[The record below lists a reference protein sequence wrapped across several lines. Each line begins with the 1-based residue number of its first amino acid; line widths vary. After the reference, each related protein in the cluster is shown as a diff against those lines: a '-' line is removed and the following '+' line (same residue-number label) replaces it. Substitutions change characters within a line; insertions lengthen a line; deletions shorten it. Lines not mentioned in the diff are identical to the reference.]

1 MNIAAR
7 RMERFMSVFSNG
19 LILASA
25 EGASTGSG
33 AQSFLSLGL
42 LVLMF
47 GIMYFVMIRP
57 QRKKQKAEEKMRSEI
72 QVGDD
77 VTTIGGIV
85 GRVVTIKEDSLIIET
100 GSDRAK
106 MRIKR
111 WAIASNDTSAK
122 DNA

>member
-1 MNIAAR
+1 
-7 RMERFMSVFSNG
+7 MSVFSNG